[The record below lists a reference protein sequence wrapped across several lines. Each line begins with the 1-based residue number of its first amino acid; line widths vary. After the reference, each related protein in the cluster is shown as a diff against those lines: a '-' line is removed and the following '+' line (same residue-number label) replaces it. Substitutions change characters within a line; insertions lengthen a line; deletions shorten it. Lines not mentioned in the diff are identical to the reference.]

1 MKFEEALEIKSKYD
15 VTFQITERF
24 SGKVIVVPLNESD
37 LNNYLT
43 DFRVSRFNDNS
54 AKKYSTNSEFQVCSV
69 WTDGVNVMKKVL
81 E

>member
-15 VTFQITERF
+15 LTFQITERF

-43 DFRVSRFNDNS
+43 DFRVSRFDDNS